1 MTNYTVDVLHAFC
14 LFPGDSLDGVELRA
28 RVFVDSGRH
37 DIRAPSE
44 RMQRLE
50 ADGYIEIISID
61 GRVNVWPACCDMH

>member
-1 MTNYTVDVLHAFC
+1 MTTYTVDVLHAFP
-14 LFPGDSLDGVELRA
+14 LFPGDSLDGMGLQERTFVE
-28 RVFVDSGRH
+28 SGRH

-61 GRVNVWPACCDMH
+61 GRVNVWTACCDMH